1 MDHIFSKGFLS
12 FKEVPGSNHLGEPR
26 LSYPCLEFLPWI
38 QTHQRLE
45 KPRRAAFS
53 SIRWESLSWAVPKPQ
68 QSNHLEGLCGYFIDT
83 ERKGSKGH
91 LSVFTLPRSSGE
103 VDVIFF
109 FFLVISFVYSAYIEG
124 WVWGRR
130 RSSCLS
136 FLYCPC
142 DKGRHKN
149 DSVCGGGGMNG
160 HDQTGTDSKVRTK
173 KFYHQNLPS
182 GMCVYVCVC
191 VMSHVLFPMF
201 RKRTA

>member
-91 LSVFTLPRSSGE
+91 LSVFTLPRWSGW
-103 VDVIFF
+103 VGRIFF
-109 FFLVISFVYSAYIEG
+109 FFWSFHLFIQHILRAEYGGEEGQAVYLFCTVHVTKAATKTIVFAGVGG
-124 WVWGRR
+124 WM
-130 RSSCLS
+130 
-136 FLYCPC
+136 
-142 DKGRHKN
+142 
-149 DSVCGGGGMNG
+149 GM
-160 HDQTGTDSKVRTK
+160 TK
-173 KFYHQNLPS
+173 QEPTQK
-182 GMCVYVCVC
+182 
-191 VMSHVLFPMF
+191 
-201 RKRTA
+201 